1 MSLKI
6 DFKIVEIVPKKKA
19 IRPPLDRRASI
30 YGWQLL
36 ENKFCVTV
44 GENTFISETEGRM
57 MAILQGNEVIF
68 DSSNQVKATWWPIK
82 HTLKHHCF
90 LMIHVLEYINT

>member
-1 MSLKI
+1 
-6 DFKIVEIVPKKKA
+6 
-19 IRPPLDRRASI
+19 
-30 YGWQLL
+30 
-36 ENKFCVTV
+36 
-44 GENTFISETEGRM
+44 M